1 MQPAPHAGRYHRVG
15 DPWPLY
21 AALDRETMW
30 AEWSHA
36 TGGAVSP
43 DDDPRWVC
51 ALDVDLRV
59 LDLRDPAV
67 RRALRVSE
75 AQLTAD
81 WAPDAANPATMRVAA
96 AARELGVDA
105 VVAPSAARDGGWNLV
120 VLPGAFDRVR
130 LARRRREV
138 PRLRRRAA
146 RSGSGGTGSPGRSGA

>member
-1 MQPAPHAGRYHRVG
+1 MQPAPHAGRYHRAG

-36 TGGAVSP
+36 TGGSVSP

-59 LDLRDPAV
+59 LDLRDPAA
-67 RRALRVSE
+67 RRALRASE
-75 AQLTAD
+75 AQLTAE
-81 WAPDAANPATMRVAA
+81 WAPDAPNPATMRVAA

-105 VVAPSAARDGGWNLV
+105 VVVPSAARDGGWNLV
-120 VLPGAFDRVR
+120 VLPSGFDRVK

-138 PRLRRRAA
+138 PRVRQPAE
-146 RSGSGGTGSPGRSGA
+146 RSGSAGTGSPDRSGA